1 VLLTMP
7 TAGESMED
15 YYAARAAE
23 YDRIYLKPERQ
34 EDLRAIERWL
44 PARFTDRAVLEV
56 ACGTG
61 WWTRVIA
68 PVARSVLGVD
78 AAAETLAIARSR
90 VPADNVTL
98 VVGDAYRLPV
108 AAASCDAAFAGFW
121 WSHVPRAKLR
131 AFLEGLHV
139 ALRPG
144 APVVF
149 LDNRYVE
156 GSSTPLASRDAAGD
170 TWQERR
176 LEDGSTHRVLKNFPT
191 ADELRAAVTG
201 LADDVR
207 HHEWAHYWAL
217 EYKVAAP

>member
-1 VLLTMP
+1 
-7 TAGESMED
+7 MED

-23 YDRIYLKPERQ
+23 YDRIYLKPEHQ
-34 EDLRAIERWL
+34 DDLRAIERWL
-44 PARFTDRAVLEV
+44 PPRLADRSVLEV

-61 WWTRVIA
+61 WWTRIIA

-78 AAAETLAIARSR
+78 AAVETLAIARSR
-90 VPADNVTL
+90 LPADKVAL

-108 AAASCDAAFAGFW
+108 EAASCDAAFAGFW

-131 AFLEGLHV
+131 GFLEGLHA

-144 APVVF
+144 ATVVF

-191 ADELRAAVTG
+191 AEELRRAVAG

-217 EYKVAAP
+217 EYRVATP